1 VRGVRDDPT
10 RGPGGCRFRHTTSNH
25 REGSDVIDFDGRVAI
40 VTGAGGGLG
49 RSHALLLASRG
60 AKVVVNDL
68 GGSRDGTGGG
78 SEMADAVVQEI
89 VDAGGEAVANYEG
102 VHTWQGG
109 EAIVQTA
116 LDSFGRVDIVVN
128 NAGILR
134 DISFAN
140 LQEEQLDLVLKVHLY
155 GAFHVAR
162 AAWPHLKDQGY
173 GRVINTT
180 SGSGLYGNFG
190 QSNYS
195 AAKMGQVGLTRT
207 LAIEGAKYGITSNVI
222 APVARSRMTE
232 DVMPPQLLERLEPE
246 YVSPLVA
253 YLASEGCTETGRIY
267 SVGGGYAARVAILE
281 AEGTTFDGVP
291 SPDDVAE
298 QWAAINEVGPGA
310 VEFTHGVMEQTT
322 RVMEALG
329 IGFE

>member
-1 VRGVRDDPT
+1 
-10 RGPGGCRFRHTTSNH
+10 
-25 REGSDVIDFDGRVAI
+25 VIDFDGRVAI

-68 GGSRDGTGGG
+68 GSARDGRGVG

-89 VDAGGEAVANYEG
+89 VDAGGEAVANYDG
-102 VHTWQGG
+102 VHTWGGG

-116 LDSFGRVDIVVN
+116 LDAFGRVDIVVN

-134 DISFAN
+134 DTSFAK
-140 LQEEQLDLVLKVHLY
+140 LEEDELDLVLKVHLY

-162 AAWPHLKDQGY
+162 AAWNHLKEQGY

-195 AAKMGQVGLTRT
+195 AGKMGQVGLTRT

-222 APVARSRMTE
+222 APAATSRMTE
-232 DVMPPQLLERLEPE
+232 DIFPPKLLEVLQPDH
-246 YVSPLVA
+246 VSPLVA
-253 YLASEGCTETGRIY
+253 YLASEACTDTGRIY
-267 SVGGGYAARVAILE
+267 SVGGGYMARVAILE
-281 AEGTTFDGVP
+281 GDGAIFDGVP
-291 SPDDVAE
+291 TPDDVAE
-298 QWAAINEVGPGA
+298 RWGEINEVGPGSA
-310 VEFTHGVMEQTT
+310 EFTHGVMEQTGKI
-322 RVMEALG
+322 MQALG
-329 IGFE
+329 IEFT

>member
-1 VRGVRDDPT
+1 MAQ
-10 RGPGGCRFRHTTSNH
+10 
-25 REGSDVIDFDGRVAI
+25 IDYDGRVAI

-68 GGSRDGTGGG
+68 GGSRDGSGGG

-89 VDAGGEAVANYEG
+89 IDAGGEAVANYDG
-102 VHTWQGG
+102 VHTWEGG
-109 EAIVQTA
+109 QAIVQTA
-116 LDSFGRVDIVVN
+116 LERFGRVDVVIN

-134 DISFAN
+134 DTSFAK
-140 LQEEQLDLVLKVHLY
+140 LEEPQLDLVVKVHLY

-162 AAWPHLKDQGY
+162 AAWNHLKEQGY
-173 GRVINTT
+173 GRIVNTT

-207 LAIEGAKYGITSNVI
+207 LAIEGAKYGITANVI
-222 APVARSRMTE
+222 APVAASRMTE
-232 DVMPPQLLERLEPE
+232 DIMPPQLLEKLEPE

-253 YLASEGCTETGRIY
+253 YLASESCTESGKIY
-267 SVGGGYAARVAILE
+267 SVGGGYMARVAILE
-281 AEGTTFDGVP
+281 GEGATFEGVP
-291 SPDDVAE
+291 TPEDVAD
-298 QWAAINEVGPGA
+298 QWSEVNTVGA
-310 VEFTHGVMEQTT
+310 GSAEFTSGVMEQTGKI
-322 RVMEALG
+322 VQALG
-329 IGFE
+329 ISFE

>member
-1 VRGVRDDPT
+1 VAQ
-10 RGPGGCRFRHTTSNH
+10 
-25 REGSDVIDFDGRVAI
+25 IDYDGRVAI

-68 GGSRDGTGGG
+68 GGSRDGSGGG

-89 VDAGGEAVANYEG
+89 IDAGGEAVANYDG
-102 VHTWQGG
+102 VHTWEGG
-109 EAIVQTA
+109 QAIVQTA
-116 LDSFGRVDIVVN
+116 LERFGRVDVVIN

-134 DISFAN
+134 DTSFAK
-140 LQEEQLDLVLKVHLY
+140 LEEPQLDLVVKVHLY

-162 AAWPHLKDQGY
+162 AAWNHLKEQGY
-173 GRVINTT
+173 GRIVNTT

-207 LAIEGAKYGITSNVI
+207 LAIEGAKYGITANVI
-222 APVARSRMTE
+222 APVAASRMTE
-232 DVMPPQLLERLEPE
+232 DIMPPQLLEKLEPE

-253 YLASEGCTETGRIY
+253 YLASESCTESGKIY
-267 SVGGGYAARVAILE
+267 SVGGGYMARVAILE
-281 AEGTTFDGVP
+281 GEGATFEGVP
-291 SPDDVAE
+291 TPEDVAD
-298 QWAAINEVGPGA
+298 QWSEVNTVGA
-310 VEFTHGVMEQTT
+310 GSAEFTSGVMEQTGKI
-322 RVMEALG
+322 VQALG
-329 IGFE
+329 ISFE